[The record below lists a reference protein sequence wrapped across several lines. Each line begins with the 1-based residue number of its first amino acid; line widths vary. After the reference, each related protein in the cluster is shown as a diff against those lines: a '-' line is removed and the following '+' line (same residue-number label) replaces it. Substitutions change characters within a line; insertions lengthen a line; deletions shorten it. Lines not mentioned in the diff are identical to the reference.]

1 MSKPRILTIAA
12 LAAAVIVV
20 GAIPAL
26 AASKNA
32 SVLTNDPAP
41 GGKAIFTDVGYHYQL
56 QACDR
61 QKDGWAAVAY
71 ASFHK
76 WGRQNKVVDLNSKG
90 GCARTF
96 IYILGRN
103 LGRPVY
109 VTVCLDKKGTK
120 ESYCDY
126 NVGRS

>member
-1 MSKPRILTIAA
+1 MSKPRILAVA
-12 LAAAVIVV
+12 VLAAAVTIT

-32 SVLTNDPAP
+32 SVLTDDASP
-41 GGKAIFTDVGYHYQL
+41 GGKAIFTDEGYHYQL
-56 QACDR
+56 KACDL
-61 QKDGWAAVAY
+61 QKDGYAAVAY
-71 ASFHK
+71 ASFNK
-76 WGRQNKVVDLNSKG
+76 GGRQNRVVDPNSRG
-90 GCARTF
+90 GCAREF

-109 VTVCLDKKGTK
+109 VTVCLSKKSTGDKF
-120 ESYCDY
+120 CDS